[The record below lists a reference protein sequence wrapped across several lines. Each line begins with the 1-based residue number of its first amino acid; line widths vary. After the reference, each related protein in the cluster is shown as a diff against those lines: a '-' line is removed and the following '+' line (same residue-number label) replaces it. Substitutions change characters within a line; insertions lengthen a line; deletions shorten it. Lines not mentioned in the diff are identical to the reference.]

1 LGWIGQMI
9 ANVGKRSK
17 SQATE
22 GENKEKSD
30 LS

>member
-1 LGWIGQMI
+1 LGQMI

-17 SQATE
+17 SQAKTE